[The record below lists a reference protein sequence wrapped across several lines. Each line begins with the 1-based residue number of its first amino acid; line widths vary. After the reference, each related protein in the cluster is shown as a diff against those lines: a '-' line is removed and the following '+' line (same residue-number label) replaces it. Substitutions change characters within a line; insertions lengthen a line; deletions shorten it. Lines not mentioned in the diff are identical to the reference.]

1 MYKNLKTLL
10 LSATV
15 ATASFTATPSYAN
28 EPFLGQLMTFAGNF
42 CPRGWEK
49 TEGQLLQIAQNSA
62 LFSLLGTLYGGD
74 GRITFAL
81 PDLRGRTV
89 ITPGQGPG
97 LSSFSIGQRVGNE
110 QQQILVQNMPAHRHQ
125 INATN
130 TLADKGGPG
139 DKYFAA
145 SSDQK
150 NTPPFIYSTTEPNRT
165 MASET
170 VSFEGGSQP
179 INIRAPALVIQ
190 TCIAVVGIFPS
201 RS

>member
-1 MYKNLKTLL
+1 MSN
-10 LSATV
+10 
-15 ATASFTATPSYAN
+15 
-28 EPFLGQLMTFAGNF
+28 
-42 CPRGWEK
+42 
-49 TEGQLLQIAQNSA
+49 
-62 LFSLLGTLYGGD
+62 
-74 GRITFAL
+74 
-81 PDLRGRTV
+81 
-89 ITPGQGPG
+89 
-97 LSSFSIGQRVGNE
+97 FSIGQKVGNE

-145 SSDQK
+145 SSNQK

-190 TCIAVVGIFPS
+190 TCIAISGIFPL